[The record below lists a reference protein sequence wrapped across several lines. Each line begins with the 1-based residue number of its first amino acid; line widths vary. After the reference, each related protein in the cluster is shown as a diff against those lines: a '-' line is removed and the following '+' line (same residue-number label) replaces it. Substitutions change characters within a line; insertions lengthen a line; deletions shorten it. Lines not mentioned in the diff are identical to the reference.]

1 VVLPFPL
8 NAGGSFFGNSVTPEA
23 SFDSNVE
30 GGYPVAGELPFN
42 QSLGVLRSLAALG
55 LLIGGLTSR
64 DHPCEPENASRYRGK
79 GEAPPLHQFKM
90 H

>member
-1 VVLPFPL
+1 MPVEGFSGIWLPVRFHSIL
-8 NAGGSFFGNSVTPEA
+8 
-23 SFDSNVE
+23 DVE
-30 GGYPVAGELPFN
+30 GGCPVAGELPFN
-42 QSLGVLRSLAALG
+42 QSRGVLRSLASLG

-79 GEAPPLHQFKM
+79 GEAPPLKQFKM

>member
-1 VVLPFPL
+1 MVLPFPL
-8 NAGGSFFGNSVTPEA
+8 KAGGRFFGNSVTPEA
-23 SFDSNVE
+23 SFHSNFE

-42 QSLGVLRSLAALG
+42 QFLGVLRSLAALG

-64 DHPCEPENASRYRGK
+64 DHPSEPENASRYRGK
-79 GEAPPLHQFKM
+79 GEAPPLKQFKM